1 MVGSVV
7 FFRQGELKNAALRVD
22 VWRGHQTQQGVDT
35 FILCYKQRIKGFAP
49 KQGQFFL
56 HNNVTCDVKQTLPDY
71 TDLKSKNCNVKLKPG
86 FLKC

>member
-35 FILCYKQRIKGFAP
+35 FILC
-49 KQGQFFL
+49 
-56 HNNVTCDVKQTLPDY
+56 N
-71 TDLKSKNCNVKLKPG
+71 
-86 FLKC
+86 